1 MDERADPSLDETAA
15 RVPRPLIPF
24 DSREAVSLRQASKIA
39 GKSESTM
46 RTWCHRYHIGRRI
59 GGVWAW
65 RGLAARWIRYAELV
79 ERQSATAHDRIAKRH
94 QKPERGSPRTVNAE
108 AAA

>member
-1 MDERADPSLDETAA
+1 MKKPRGRGTLIDVVRFRVSAEENDPMNPSEKFLRFAA
-15 RVPRPLIPF
+15 ECEAMVKLART
-24 DSREAVSLRQASKIA
+24 RESKN
-39 GKSESTM
+39 T
-46 RTWCHRYHIGRRI
+46 
-59 GGVWAW
+59 W

-94 QKPERGSPRTVNAE
+94 QKPERGSPGTGNAE

>member
-1 MDERADPSLDETAA
+1 MNPSEKFLRFAA
-15 RVPRPLIPF
+15 ECEAMVTLART
-24 DSREAVSLRQASKIA
+24 RESKN
-39 GKSESTM
+39 T
-46 RTWCHRYHIGRRI
+46 
-59 GGVWAW
+59 W

-79 ERQSATAHDRIAKRH
+79 ERQSATAHDDRIAKRH